1 MINPSSPRARTILS
15 IAVIFTVVSSCKM
28 DSQVTTPMS
37 TNMMTPSFDG
47 ISLPTETRTPIVVID
62 RGELQLSDF
71 DFLEYGIGYDEIIK
85 RVGPAD
91 KDIGSGYY
99 IFEYKLADGTMVYLP
114 CTVRDKVII
123 LAGAYYYLPNG
134 NFGYLVEP
142 QP

>member
-1 MINPSSPRARTILS
+1 MNPSSPRARAILS

-28 DSQVTTPMS
+28 DSQVTTPMA
-37 TNMMTPSFDG
+37 TNMMTPGFDG
-47 ISLPTETRTPIVVID
+47 ISLPTETQTPMDVID

-71 DFLEYGIGYDEIIK
+71 DFLEYGMSYDEIIK
-85 RVGPAD
+85 QVGRAD

-99 IFEYKLADGTMVYLP
+99 IFEYKIADGTMVYLP
-114 CTVRDKVII
+114 CTVSDKGII

-142 QP
+142 EP